1 MMLAVCKSLRRGL
14 APAFLAVTMFAVA
27 TLPASAQGRASPVEV
42 DVVREEPL
50 TQTAPATG
58 RFVAL
63 ELGSV
68 ATRIA
73 ERVEEISVRAG
84 DRVRKGDVIA
94 RLADNR
100 LRAERSLRAA
110 EVKKADAQLARAAAN
125 RAKARQTLARTE
137 QLRGSNAFR
146 KNALEDAQRDL
157 EAAEASFAESEAET
171 ARARAELRLAEIALE
186 DASIRAPFSGV
197 VLARHVVTGDHVQ
210 VGGAIVTLMNDEALE
225 IEADVPAQRLSGL
238 APGVLVSAQLQ
249 DGRRLDAAVRAIIP
263 EENPRTRTRAVRFTP
278 DLPEDALRIA
288 ENQSV
293 TVFIPIGEER
303 TVVSVHKDALLLDSA
318 KPRVYV
324 VRDGKVQPRT
334 IRIGE
339 SLGNRFEVI
348 EGLVPGEKVV
358 IKGNERL
365 RPGQPV
371 AVQVKG

>member
-1 MMLAVCKSLRRGL
+1 MLAVSESLRRGL
-14 APAFLAVTMFAVA
+14 APAFLMASILSA
-27 TLPASAQGRASPVEV
+27 TATPALAQGKASPVEV
-42 DVVREEPL
+42 DEVREEPL

-58 RFVAL
+58 RFVAI

-68 ATRIA
+68 ATRVA

-84 DRVRKGDVIA
+84 DRVKKGDVIA
-94 RLADNR
+94 RLADGR
-100 LRAERSLRAA
+100 LRAERSLRAS
-110 EVKKADAQLARAAAN
+110 EVKKAEAQLARASAN
-125 RAKARQTLARTE
+125 RAKAEQTLARTE

-157 EAAEASFAESEAET
+157 EAAAASLAESEAET
-171 ARARAELRLAEIALE
+171 ARARAELQLAEIALA
-186 DASIRAPFSGV
+186 DASIRAPYSGV
-197 VLARHVVTGDHVQ
+197 VLARHVVAGAHVQ

-238 APGVLVSAQLQ
+238 APGVPVGAQLQ
-249 DGRRLDAAVRAIIP
+249 DGRRLNATVRAIIP

-278 DLPEDALRIA
+278 ELPEDAIRIA
-288 ENQSV
+288 ENEGV
-293 TVFIPIGEER
+293 TVFIPIGTER

-318 KPRVYV
+318 KPRVYL

-334 IRIGE
+334 IVIGE
-339 SLGNRFEVI
+339 SLGNRFEVL
-348 EGLVPGEKVV
+348 EGLVPGDKVV